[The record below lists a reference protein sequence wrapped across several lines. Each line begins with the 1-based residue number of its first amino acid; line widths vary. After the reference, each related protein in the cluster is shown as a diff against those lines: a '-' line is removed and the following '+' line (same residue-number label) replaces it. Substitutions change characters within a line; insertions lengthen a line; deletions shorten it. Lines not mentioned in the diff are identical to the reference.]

1 MRRFLCLIILALAAP
16 ASASAGAVFFVEGHG
31 WGHGIGMAQWGA
43 YGYAKNEGRNYE
55 WILAHYY
62 KGTKIAQSD
71 VATVRIL
78 LGEGRKTVTIGSE
91 GPFTVSD
98 FKSKTVALPKGSIT
112 LGTGL
117 KVKGKK
123 LTSPLTFTRGARFLK
138 LNGKQYRGKL
148 VVYLRGGRLTVVNR
162 VGIDDYIKGVVPD
175 EMPPSWSPEALKAQ
189 AVAARSYAV
198 ATRKTSGIFDLYPD
212 TRSQVY
218 GGVSSEE
225 PSTNTAISKTAQ
237 ADPQVQGQRRDDVL
251 PLDLGRKDRL
261 RSRTSGTRPASPTSS
276 RFPTSTTGCRRT
288 TTGGRSAT
296 RRRALKRELGSSAP
310 KGRVLDATVVRNAVL
325 ARRQRHAGRLRIELE
340 HLRHRAPV
348 GVRAA
353 VELVLDLGALAH
365 GRRDRQAGKRI
376 ALKGLA
382 RGVKDVWLQRRVN
395 TDWVKVRNLKP
406 GSDGRFTTKVRPG
419 KSPSWFRIGRAEGRR
434 RSRARHR
441 QVMRRPAAVPRGAG
455 GDRLSCRAC
464 RRRAGTALRPV
475 SDGADAAQCSS
486 PSRPQRAGGSSRI
499 SAPLDTLVFSVDDL
513 GAASARAARLAGRSA
528 RSSGSGRRAGSP
540 SRRTIP

>member
-43 YGYAKNEGRNYE
+43 YGYAKNEGRNYQ

-98 FKSKTVALPKGSIT
+98 FKNKTVALPKGSVT
-112 LGTGL
+112 FGTGL

-225 PSTNTAISKTAQ
+225 PSTNTAISKTAKQ
-237 ADPQVQGQRRDDVL
+237 ILKYKGNVATTFFH
-251 PLDLGRKDRL
+251 
-261 RSRTSGTRPASPTSS
+261 STSGGKTAAIQDVWNSTGVPYLVSVPDKYDGMSPHHNWGPFRYT
-276 RFPTSTTGCRRT
+276 
-288 TTGGRSAT
+288 AT
-296 RRRALKRELGSSAP
+296 AFKRELGSSAP
-310 KGRVLDATVVRNAVL
+310 KGRVLDATVVRNSSSRVDNVTLDGSGSNSSISGTGLQSAFGLRSSWFSISVL
-325 ARRQRHAGRLRIELE
+325 SLTGGSG
-340 HLRHRAPV
+340 PK
-348 GVRAA
+348 
-353 VELVLDLGALAH
+353 
-365 GRRDRQAGKRI
+365 GKRI

-395 TDWVKVRNLKP
+395 ADWVKVRNLKP

-419 KSPSWFRIGRAEGRR
+419 KTSWFRI
-434 RSRARHR
+434 
-441 QVMRRPAAVPRGAG
+441 AAPKGAG
-455 GDRLSCRAC
+455 A
-464 RRRAGTALRPV
+464 PV
-475 SDGADAAQCSS
+475 
-486 PSRPQRAGGSSRI
+486 
-499 SAPLDTLVFSVDDL
+499 LVTVK
-513 GAASARAARLAGRSA
+513 
-528 RSSGSGRRAGSP
+528 
-540 SRRTIP
+540 